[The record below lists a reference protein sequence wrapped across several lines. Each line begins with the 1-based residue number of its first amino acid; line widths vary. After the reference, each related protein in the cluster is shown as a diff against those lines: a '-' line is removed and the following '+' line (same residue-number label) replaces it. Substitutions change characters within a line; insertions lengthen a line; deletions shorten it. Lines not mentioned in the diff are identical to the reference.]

1 MLVVAAARLGD
12 EAAITETA
20 HCCIS
25 YFQFTTIEQGET
37 CLASQEIMQQRGIC
51 SWATAALLWA

>member
-1 MLVVAAARLGD
+1 MVAAARLGE

-20 HCCIS
+20 HCCVFYS
-25 YFQFTTIEQGET
+25 LFTTIEQGET
-37 CLASQEIMQQRGIC
+37 CFASLEIMQQRGIC